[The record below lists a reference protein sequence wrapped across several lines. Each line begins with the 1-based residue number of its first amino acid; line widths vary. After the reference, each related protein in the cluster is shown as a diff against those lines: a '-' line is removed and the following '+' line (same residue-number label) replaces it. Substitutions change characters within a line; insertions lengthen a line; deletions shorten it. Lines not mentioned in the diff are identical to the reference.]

1 MHRSSRWALVVV
13 AVGGALGL
21 GGAAAAASV
30 SSVSTSRSHGAVQ
43 VWVTPGKGAVE
54 QILLTGVIADHGTAT
69 SIDKN
74 GTADK
79 NGKYVKVALARGSF
93 EVNAV
98 ALNRRLDKLQPTVS
112 HATCSVW
119 ATGSGNV
126 TLFDGAGAYADISGT
141 IRMTTSFAAIFPRY
155 TSGAKRGQCNLG
167 GAPSAQF
174 QGQLVGVGNVS
185 F

>member
-1 MHRSSRWALVVV
+1 MHRSSRWPLVLV

-21 GGAAAAASV
+21 GGTAAAASA
-30 SSVSTSRSHGAVQ
+30 SSTPTSRTQGAVQ
-43 VWVTPGKGAVE
+43 VWVTPGKGAVD
-54 QILLTGVIADHGTAT
+54 QILLTGAIADHGTAT

-74 GTADK
+74 GTVDK
-79 NGKYVKVALARGSF
+79 NGKYVQIALARGSF

-98 ALNRRLDKLQPTVS
+98 ALNRSLDKVQPTVS
-112 HATCSVW
+112 RATCSAW
-119 ATGSGNV
+119 ATASGNV
-126 TLFDGAGAYADISGT
+126 TLFAGAGAYAGITGK

-155 TSGAKRGQCNLG
+155 VSGAKKGQCNLSVE
-167 GAPSAQF
+167 PSAQF